1 MGYNSEPLADSMA
14 RPTDLVVVTAWNAY
28 HVCITLILL
37 CEDLHRLPLQCD
49 INESVILET
58 ARLMKALGLLVIPVP
73 RLVPY

>member
-14 RPTDLVVVTAWNAY
+14 RLTDLVVTAWNAY
-28 HVCITLILL
+28 HVCITLIFL

-58 ARLMKALGLLVIPVP
+58 ARLMKALGLLVIPLP